1 MTPTTA
7 EIDADKTEK
16 KTGSGEPVFRAE
28 GENQGVTTITP
39 L

>member
-1 MTPTTA
+1 MTPTT
-7 EIDADKTEK
+7 EIDTEKAEK

-28 GENQGVTTITP
+28 GEIQGVTTITP